1 MYIAST
7 LLFNRRWFIT
17 HLFNVHVHNFMQLS
31 YKTIL
36 GTHDTGGI
44 YLQGILSGSEFVDD
58 DGQIMN
64 YFQWMDGE
72 PGSGEHVCFDDDT
85 LKQEACSGGSPNQ
98 FICRFYF

>member
-1 MYIAST
+1 MIYYSS
-7 LLFNRRWFIT
+7 F
-17 HLFNVHVHNFMQLS
+17 
-31 YKTIL
+31 KTIL
-36 GTHDTGGI
+36 GTHNTGGI
-44 YLQGILSGSEFVDD
+44 YLQGILSGSDFVDD